1 MHTFYPVL
9 RSKEKEDKKE
19 EDLALERERLR
30 NKIFEIEFK
39 EKNVLDFCFRNKW
52 EFFNYCDFLEIF
64 LLL

>member
-39 EKNVLDFCFRNKW
+39 EKNVNNFCFRNKW
-52 EFFNYCDFLEIF
+52 EFLNYCDFFIF